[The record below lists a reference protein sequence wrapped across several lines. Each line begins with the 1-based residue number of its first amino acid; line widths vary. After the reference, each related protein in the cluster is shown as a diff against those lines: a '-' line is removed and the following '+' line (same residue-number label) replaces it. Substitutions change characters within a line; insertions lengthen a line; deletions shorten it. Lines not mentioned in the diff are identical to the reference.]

1 MTLFIYAVE
10 REYDTYIFLC
20 ELNPK
25 SFRIFPSYIR
35 RNEYKKKNISD
46 TPTLNE
52 AHLPRRKRQLNDPPP
67 APPL

>member
-1 MTLFIYAVE
+1 MTFIYVE

-35 RNEYKKKNISD
+35 RNEYKKKEYFWHPNTEWS
-46 TPTLNE
+46 TSAKTQ
-52 AHLPRRKRQLNDPPP
+52 AS
-67 APPL
+67 A

>member
-1 MTLFIYAVE
+1 MIFIYVE

-35 RNEYKKKNISD
+35 PNEYKKK
-46 TPTLNE
+46 E
-52 AHLPRRKRQLNDPPP
+52 YF
-67 APPL
+67 

>member
-1 MTLFIYAVE
+1 MTFSYVE

-35 RNEYKKKNISD
+35 WMIIKKKNISD

-52 AHLPRRKRQLNDPPP
+52 AHLPGRKHQLNNPLP
-67 APPL
+67 APPS